1 MLLTFSSEKKTCSCY
16 MYRSLSL
23 SFQCLIWRIWMY
35 LFFFFFVK
43 HKNFTFKYKWVHNWG
58 IFVFFCFGEMNRI
71 FFFPQLFFVFLINT
85 WGNCTSPSLTPSCS
99 FAQYTVFKN
108 GWGGG
113 GEAVMEDTQAKVTIS
128 LHQRCETQ
136 LEYRNHRGR
145 RTFGT
150 TCPYYIHKLFQLFK
164 VFRVFALH
172 HLWEFKRTIT
182 SWEWCGFYWK
192 CIYIK

>member
-16 MYRSLSL
+16 MCRSLSFFSML
-23 SFQCLIWRIWMY
+23 DLKDLNVPLFLFFSLNIKTLLLNINECTAGEY
-35 LFFFFFVK
+35 LFFVFFVLGRWTE
-43 HKNFTFKYKWVHNWG
+43 N
-58 IFVFFCFGEMNRI
+58 
-71 FFFPQLFFVFLINT
+71 FFPQLFFLINT

-108 GWGGG
+108 GGG

-128 LHQRCETQ
+128 LHQRCDTQ

-164 VFRVFALH
+164 VFRVFAPH

-192 CIYIK
+192 YIY

>member
-16 MYRSLSL
+16 MYRSLSFFSMLGLKDLNVPLFL
-23 SFQCLIWRIWMY
+23 SFFSLNIKTLLLNINECTAGEY
-35 LFFFFFVK
+35 
-43 HKNFTFKYKWVHNWG
+43 
-58 IFVFFCFGEMNRI
+58 FVFLFWGDEQKKI
-71 FFFPQLFFVFLINT
+71 YFPQLFFVFFKLIHGVT
-85 WGNCTSPSLTPSCS
+85 ALLHHWQPSCS

-108 GWGGG
+108 GGG
-113 GEAVMEDTQAKVTIS
+113 GEAAMEDTQAKVTIS

-164 VFRVFALH
+164 VFRVFAPH
-172 HLWEFKRTIT
+172 HLWEF
-182 SWEWCGFYWK
+182 
-192 CIYIK
+192 